1 MKSFNL
7 RFPSSPMNDLQ
18 KPSLELI
25 ETLRKERDRALEDA
39 ARWRQRYETEA
50 QQRRTEIEAAD
61 KTIHNLRVEVQQ
73 LSQMG
78 QATVRAVVPSLPS
91 VPLGNDKQALAAEL
105 ARLAQARDELALAL
119 AQEQQQH
126 AKTRE
131 NLISALGE
139 ALGRGKS

>member
-1 MKSFNL
+1 MSDL
-7 RFPSSPMNDLQ
+7 RQPSADAV
-18 KPSLELI
+18 
-25 ETLRKERDRALEDA
+25 ETLMRERDRALEDA

-50 QQRRTEIEAAD
+50 QQRRTETEWAD
-61 KTIHNLRVEVQQ
+61 KTIRNLRAEVQQ
-73 LSQMG
+73 LSQQG
-78 QATVRAVVPSLPS
+78 QPAVRSAMLSLPPRAV
-91 VPLGNDKQALAAEL
+91 GNDPQSITAEL

-139 ALGRGKS
+139 ALQRGKS

>member
-1 MKSFNL
+1 
-7 RFPSSPMNDLQ
+7 MNDSQ
-18 KPSLELI
+18 QPSLELI

-50 QQRRTEIEAAD
+50 QQRRTETEMAD
-61 KTIHNLRVEVQQ
+61 KTIRNLRTEVQQ
-73 LSQMG
+73 LCQMG
-78 QATVRAVVPSLPS
+78 QVTVRPVVPSLPS
-91 VPLGNDKQALAAEL
+91 AALGNDKQNLTTEL
-105 ARLAQARDELALAL
+105 ARLAQSRDELALAL

-139 ALGRGKS
+139 ALQRGKP

>member
-7 RFPSSPMNDLQ
+7 RFPFSLMNDSQ
-18 KPSLELI
+18 QPSLELI
-25 ETLRKERDRALEDA
+25 ETLRKDRDRALEDA

-50 QQRRTEIEAAD
+50 QQRRTETEMAD
-61 KTIHNLRVEVQQ
+61 KTIRNLRAEVQQ

-78 QATVRAVVPSLPS
+78 QATVRPVVPSLPAAT
-91 VPLGNDKQALAAEL
+91 LGNDKQNLAAEL
-105 ARLAQARDELALAL
+105 VRLAQARDELALAL
-119 AQEQQQH
+119 AQEQQHH